1 MPDVAWLA
9 DESVPPL
16 IRTNSRLLYARWL
29 AHHQLYD
36 EVLESMKGLEPQDV
50 VDPASLLFYRTVAN
64 HRLLRAD
71 ECSAAAATLL
81 ERAKEIPQRYEAVA
95 RLAVADI
102 AGLKEESLDHIARR
116 MESIGRRL
124 DLGRPGPT
132 TRREQDGVIESLDKM
147 IKKLDEARQQQLAQS
162 QVPQRPPST
171 PADQSMPAGGKGP
184 GRVDSKDIGEGRGW
198 GDLPA
203 KQREEALQQV
213 GKDFPPHYR
222 EIIEEYFRRIA
233 DQEQKD

>member
-1 MPDVAWLA
+1 NA
-9 DESVPPL
+9 
-16 IRTNSRLLYARWL
+16 RLLYGRWL

-36 EVLESMKGLEPQDV
+36 ELLEAVKGMQPEQV
-50 VDPASLLFYRTVAN
+50 VDPASLLFYQMVAN

-71 ECSAAAATLL
+71 ECTAAATTLL
-81 ERAKEIPQRYEAVA
+81 ERAKDIPQRYEAVA

-102 AGLKEESLDHIARR
+102 SGLKDESLDHIARR
-116 MESIGRRL
+116 MQDIERRL
-124 DLGRPGPT
+124 DLGRAGPA
-132 TRREQDGVIESLDKM
+132 TRGQQNGVIESLDKM
-147 IKKLDEARQQQLAQS
+147 IKKLDDARQQQLAQS
-162 QVPQRPPST
+162 SAAPRPPGT
-171 PADQSMPAGGKGP
+171 PASESLPGGGKGP

-222 EIIEEYFRRIA
+222 EIIEEYFRRVA
-233 DQEQKD
+233 DQERN